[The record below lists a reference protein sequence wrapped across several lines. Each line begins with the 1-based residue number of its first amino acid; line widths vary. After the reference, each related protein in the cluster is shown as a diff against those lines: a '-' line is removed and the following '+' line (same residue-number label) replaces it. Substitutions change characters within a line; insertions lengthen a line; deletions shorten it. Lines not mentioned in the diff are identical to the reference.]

1 MSAVK
6 NPEAQAESL
15 RASFLTLRQSMQR
28 VIIGQRAVVDAL
40 LTAILANGHVL
51 LEGAPGLG
59 KTLLVKTLGQGI
71 GLRVGRVQF
80 TPDLMPSDILGTHT
94 LQQTPD
100 GPALAFREGPVF
112 CELLL
117 ADEINRANPRT
128 QAALL
133 EAMAEE
139 QVTIGGETRRL
150 GPPFFVLA
158 TENPIE
164 MDGTYPLPE
173 AQADRFLMKIAVPP
187 PETDDLMAIL
197 DLDPRVALSTVEPC
211 LSRAALMDY
220 QAHVASL
227 PAAESVKRG
236 LAELIRRS
244 RPDQL
249 PARFKGCVQ
258 LGVSPRGAQALFA
271 AARARAA
278 LAGRL
283 HVTDEDVHA
292 MAPPVLRHRILLSF
306 AGRAEG
312 LAADDVVAALLAGG

>member
-1 MSAVK
+1 MK
-6 NPEAQAESL
+6 PEAQAEAL
-15 RASFLTLRQSMQR
+15 RESFLTLRQAIQR
-28 VIIGQRAVVDAL
+28 VIIGQQSVVDGL

-51 LEGAPGLG
+51 IEGAPGLG
-59 KTLLVKTLGQGI
+59 KTLLVKALGQGI

-94 LQQTPD
+94 LQQTAD

-133 EAMAEE
+133 EAMAEQ
-139 QVTIGGETRRL
+139 QVTTGGETRRL

-173 AQADRFLMKIAVPP
+173 AQADRFLMKLDVPP
-187 PETDDLMAIL
+187 PETDDLVAIL
-197 DLDPRVALSTVEPC
+197 DVDPRQALDALVPC
-211 LSRAALMDY
+211 LSREDLVAY
-220 QAHVASL
+220 QGHTASI
-227 PAAESVKRG
+227 PAADSVKRG

-244 RPDQL
+244 RPDRL
-249 PARFKGCVQ
+249 PPRFRDAVQ

-292 MAPPVLRHRILLSF
+292 MAPAVLRHRILLSF